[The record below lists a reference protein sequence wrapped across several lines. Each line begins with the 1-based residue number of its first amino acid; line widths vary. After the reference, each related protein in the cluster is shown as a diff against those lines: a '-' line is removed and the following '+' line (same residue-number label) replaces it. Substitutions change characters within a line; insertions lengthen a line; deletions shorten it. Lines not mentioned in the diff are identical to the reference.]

1 MYIRK
6 LRICSFPGATWRTE
20 FTKFMEVF
28 AWEEMEKNSYLY
40 YIKSLSL
47 QFNKDYKK
55 DLQKHLQ

>member
-1 MYIRK
+1 MWK
-6 LRICSFPGATWRTE
+6 TE

-55 DLQKHLQ
+55 DLQKHSQ